1 MSMIRSRFAL
11 FLAPLVLAGVVSPVQ
26 AEGWFG
32 WFNSNRDTPPGSR
45 QKVHSGKVWPLEARP
60 CGPNEPLVHQ
70 YHTSH
75 YWPDPFRWKD
85 REIVRGTIA
94 AQRDN
99 GWITATT
106 LYEQHFDDETQ
117 TLNDAG
123 RRHLRWILLHT
134 PADRRMAW
142 VQAGYDDSISQV
154 RLASVQAEATR
165 IAGPQCAPVMLR
177 VSQPHGR
184 NAQEVD
190 LINRAYI
197 GGLPSPHLP
206 IPVTGGGGQAGGAAP
221 PPSPTGSP

>member
-1 MSMIRSRFAL
+1 
-11 FLAPLVLAGVVSPVQ
+11 
-26 AEGWFG
+26 
-32 WFNSNRDTPPGSR
+32 
-45 QKVHSGKVWPLEARP
+45 
-60 CGPNEPLVHQ
+60 LVHQ

-206 IPVTGGGGQAGGAAP
+206 IPVTGGGGQAGGGAP